1 MIKTICDICGKEI
14 ISLSGYYKIKISSNI
29 IPNKYNYFANDVCE
43 DCANAIYHYVQALS
57 KED

>member
-14 ISLSGYYKIKISSNI
+14 INFSHYYKIRISSNI
-29 IPNKYNYFANDVCE
+29 IPDKYNYYANDVCE
-43 DCANAIYHYVQALS
+43 DCANTIYHYVKALS